1 MITHPFRH
9 DKPIIGTITDVQ
21 PTAKGGQVITIRTET
36 GELVNLE
43 WVNKK
48 WYRIAS

>member
-9 DKPIIGTITDVQ
+9 EKPIIGTITDVQ
-21 PTAKGGQVITIRTET
+21 PTAKGGQVITVRTET